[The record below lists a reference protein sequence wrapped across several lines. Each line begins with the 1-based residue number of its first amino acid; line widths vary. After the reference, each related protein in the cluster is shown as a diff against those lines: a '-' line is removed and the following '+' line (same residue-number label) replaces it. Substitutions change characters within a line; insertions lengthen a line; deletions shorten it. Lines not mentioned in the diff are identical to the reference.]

1 MSKHL
6 LGPTLIICV
15 FFFWFPCLFVFDFL
29 LICLVFSFLFFACCT
44 SLPCWISHCTIV
56 VCCCFALMLPLS
68 PCWCSSPYLVVVIA
82 CSYSLLPWCYS
93 SSRFYYFSSLCCYC
107 CCLAIH
113 PSTNIAFACHFVNVC
128 STKPSSLFGE
138 SFWLAFFKPIFVN
151 KDNIWHFICTCK
163 FSSTYF
169 FNVMHHHK

>member
-1 MSKHL
+1 MLEFKATTLCIVWWRNRPRCVKCPSICLAQHL
-6 LGPTLIICV
+6 LFV
-15 FFFWFPCLFVFDFL
+15 FFFFGFLAYLSLISCSFVWF
-29 LICLVFSFLFFACCT
+29 FLFFSCCT

-138 SFWLAFFKPIFVN
+138 SFWLAFF
-151 KDNIWHFICTCK
+151 
-163 FSSTYF
+163 
-169 FNVMHHHK
+169 